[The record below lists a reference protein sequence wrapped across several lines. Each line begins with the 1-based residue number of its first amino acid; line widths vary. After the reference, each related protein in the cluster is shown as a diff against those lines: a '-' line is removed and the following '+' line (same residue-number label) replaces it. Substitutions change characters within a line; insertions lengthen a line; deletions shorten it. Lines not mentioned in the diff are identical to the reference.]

1 MQQGMALTL
10 GRQELLGF
18 LVLLAMEFL
27 QLAEEQVEVF
37 LVRLVQVILQE
48 LILVQL
54 FKEILPYRVS
64 HIRQQFP

>member
-1 MQQGMALTL
+1 
-10 GRQELLGF
+10 
-18 LVLLAMEFL
+18 MEFL